1 MLTGVGQVDPCHLR
15 QDGRIYAGDLFG
27 QPEVVR
33 QDEVAGHRARRS
45 GVALVA
51 LEKASGGVNEP
62 LVLPGPLDLGR
73 ERTDD
78 ESIDA
83 RPADPRDGFGLLPGL
98 LTDVELRNGCGK
110 QVRVRASKHHRN
122 PSNACQYAARISLA
136 PQAFGSTTPQYQ
148 SERLT
153 GSASS

>member
-1 MLTGVGQVDPCHLR
+1 MVSMNPWS
-15 QDGRIYAGDLFG
+15 F
-27 QPEVVR
+27 
-33 QDEVAGHRARRS
+33 RARSISAAREPMMR
-45 GVALVA
+45 ALT
-51 LEKASGGVNEP
+51 
-62 LVLPGPLDLGR
+62 LVP
-73 ERTDD
+73 RT
-78 ESIDA
+78 
-83 RPADPRDGFGLLPGL
+83 RDGFGLLPGL